1 MTGRQQEKPLRG
13 KGSQEA
19 RMIFVARYRDGICG
33 IVEASDEASARQLL
47 ESNDTWVLEN
57 DKIVSLRP
65 LSQPFV
71 SLWSFHSTDSDD
83 LEEIDLLGGILTER
97 VAEEIHQ
104 HEYPMILVA
113 HSTCEQEESFR
124 DRDSGKAASLLTNAG
139 LEQWDRWE
147 ENLKR
152 RLRQA
157 VQLEL
162 RRFE

>member
-1 MTGRQQEKPLRG
+1 M
-13 KGSQEA
+13 
-19 RMIFVARYRDGICG
+19 MFVVRYRDGICG

-71 SLWSFHSTDSDD
+71 SMWAFHSTDSDD
-83 LEEIDLLGGILTER
+83 LEEIDLLNGILAER
-97 VAEEIHQ
+97 VALEIHQ
-104 HEYPMILVA
+104 HEYPMIPVA

-124 DRDSGKAASLLTNAG
+124 DRNSGRAASLLTKAG
-139 LEQWDRWE
+139 LEQWHRWE

-157 VQLEL
+157 VELEL
-162 RRFE
+162 KRFK

>member
-1 MTGRQQEKPLRG
+1 M
-13 KGSQEA
+13 
-19 RMIFVARYRDGICG
+19 MFVARYRDGSCG
-33 IVEASDEASARQLL
+33 IVEASDEASARHLL
-47 ESNDTWVLEN
+47 ESNDTWVHEN
-57 DKIVSLRP
+57 DKMVSLRP

-71 SLWSFHSTDSDD
+71 SLWSFNSTDSDD
-83 LEEIDLLGGILTER
+83 LEEIGLLEGILTES

-104 HEYPMILVA
+104 HEYPMIPVA
-113 HSTCEQEESFR
+113 HSTSEQEESFR
-124 DRDSGKAASLLTNAG
+124 DRNSGKTASLVTKAG

-157 VQLEL
+157 VEVEL

>member
-1 MTGRQQEKPLRG
+1 M
-13 KGSQEA
+13 
-19 RMIFVARYRDGICG
+19 MFVARYRNGDCG
-33 IVEASDEASARQLL
+33 IVEASDEAGARQLL
-47 ESNDTWVLEN
+47 ESNDTWFVDN

-71 SLWSFHSTDSDD
+71 SRWSFHSTDSDD
-83 LEEIDLLGGILTER
+83 LEEIDLLQGILTER

-113 HSTCEQEESFR
+113 HSTCAAHSTCEEEETLV
-124 DRDSGKAASLLTNAG
+124 DRNSGKIASLLTEAG

-157 VQLEL
+157 VELEL